1 MHRTSNNHT
10 HNLFM
15 TPRPLIPFSAGFV
28 IATRLPLDCLTI
40 ASIDSQQKVK
50 SPTQGT
56 HMLFTIKHFLAPQ
69 ADIRFVP
76 QLTEAIVRQS
86 SGSRVAI
93 EWLSSGNRFL
103 QAVVAGVCYVRDRF
117 SAGDDL
123 GVFRGTKIV
132 SSEWARF

>member
-1 MHRTSNNHT
+1 
-10 HNLFM
+10 
-15 TPRPLIPFSAGFV
+15 
-28 IATRLPLDCLTI
+28 
-40 ASIDSQQKVK
+40 
-50 SPTQGT
+50 
-56 HMLFTIKHFLAPQ
+56 MLFTIKQFLAPP

-76 QLTEAIVRQS
+76 QLIEAIVRQS

-93 EWLSSGNRFL
+93 EWQSSGNRFL
-103 QAVVAGVCYVRDRF
+103 QAVLAGVCYVCNWF